1 MQSLCFFLK
10 HTQVAFRVSIT
21 SLMIIYA
28 RSRSCEP
35 LVPGPVFLTQPAPP
49 RGGDMA
55 PQAPAGDSRPRLR
68 LLAAAGGARIVLQV
82 LPENLWARILGAG
95 WLGQRV
101 HVHATLLEVVTLPSA
116 ELGPLALPPA
126 VRGRTCQPT
135 APAAESPHSDMSA
148 DLLNKRWCLHC
159 FYFIIS

>member
-35 LVPGPVFLTQPAPP
+35 LVPGPVFPTQPALP

-55 PQAPAGDSRPRLR
+55 LQAPAGDPHPRLR

-82 LPENLWARILGAG
+82 LPKNLSAGISGAG

-101 HVHATLLEVVTLPSA
+101 HIHATLLEVVTLPSA
-116 ELGPLALPPA
+116 ELGPPALPPA

-135 APAAESPHSDMSA
+135 VPVAESPHLEMSA
-148 DLLNKRWCLHC
+148 DMLNKRWCLHC
-159 FYFIIS
+159 FYFIVS